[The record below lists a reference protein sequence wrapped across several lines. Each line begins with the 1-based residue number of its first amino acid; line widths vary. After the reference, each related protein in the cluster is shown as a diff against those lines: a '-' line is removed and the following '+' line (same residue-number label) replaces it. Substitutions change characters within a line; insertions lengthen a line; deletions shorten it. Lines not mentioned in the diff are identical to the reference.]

1 MVYKIIVAMDENNG
15 IGKNNALPWHYPEDL
30 KYFSKTTKGK
40 GNNTNAVI
48 MGRKTYESIGKP
60 LPGRV
65 NYILSRTK
73 RENINEKTQTTENSN
88 NDNNNNNKNVLFFD
102 NIADLHKDI
111 ESKNYNEAWIIG
123 GAEIYNL
130 FLSMSSNTNA
140 NSPQSIKIDAIYVTH
155 IKGNYNCDA
164 FFPAINEGYRAA
176 GSGKIDTGSG
186 KIETAIYT
194 RV

>member
-73 RENINEKTQTTENSN
+73 RENIINEKTQTTG
-88 NDNNNNNKNVLFFD
+88 DNNNNNNNNNNILFFD

-130 FLSMSSNTNA
+130 FLSMSSNTN
-140 NSPQSIKIDAIYVTH
+140 SSQSIKIDAIYVTH
-155 IKGNYNCDA
+155 IKGDYNCDA
-164 FFPAINEGYRAA
+164 FFPAINEHYRMA
-176 GSGKIDTGSG
+176 GSGKIDTASG
-186 KIETAIYT
+186 KIDTAIYT

>member
-164 FFPAINEGYRAA
+164 FFPAINERYRAA
-176 GSGKIDTGSG
+176 GSGKIDAGSG

>member
-88 NDNNNNNKNVLFFD
+88 NNNNNKNVLFFD

-140 NSPQSIKIDAIYVTH
+140 NTSHSIKIDAIYVTH

-164 FFPAINEGYRAA
+164 FFPAINERYRAA
-176 GSGKIDTGSG
+176 GSGKIDTASG
-186 KIETAIYT
+186 KIDTAIYT